1 MESVNSS
8 SPQPSHSAEAEAE
21 EIFTEKLSD
30 RWFSEQFDDL
40 LPKIQERW
48 PNMAKQTLEATRGS
62 LDDLIN
68 VIAHHSGKNN
78 YGVIE
83 QLEELFNSASDK
95 TKGFSESLEPLE
107 KQLEELLDELNTTL
121 RPRIE
126 KPVRERPLLAL
137 GIAAGIGVVFG
148 LLLAGGKRS

>member
-8 SPQPSHSAEAEAE
+8 SPQPSNSVETE
-21 EIFTEKLSD
+21 EVFAEKLSE

-48 PNMAKQTLEATRGS
+48 PDMAKQTLEATRGS

-68 VIAHHSGKNN
+68 VIAHHSGKNS

-83 QLEELFNSASDK
+83 QLEELLNSASDK
-95 TKGFSESLEPLE
+95 TKGLSESLEPLE

-126 KPVRERPLLAL
+126 KPIQKQPLLAI
-137 GIAAGIGVVFG
+137 GIAAGIGVLFG

>member
-8 SPQPSHSAEAEAE
+8 SPQPSTSVETE
-21 EIFTEKLSD
+21 EIFAEKLSE

-48 PNMAKQTLEATRGS
+48 PEVAKQTLEATRGS

-68 VIAHHSGKNN
+68 VIAHHSGKNS

-83 QLEELFNSASDK
+83 QLEELFNAASDK
-95 TKGFSESLEPLE
+95 TKGLSESLEPLE

-126 KPVRERPLLAL
+126 KPVRKRPLLAI
-137 GIAAGIGVVFG
+137 GIAAGIGVLFG

>member
-8 SPQPSHSAEAEAE
+8 SPQPSNSAETE
-21 EIFTEKLSD
+21 EVFAEKLSE

-48 PNMAKQTLEATRGS
+48 PNVAKQTLEATRGS

-68 VIAHHSGKNN
+68 VISHHSGKNS
-78 YGVIE
+78 YGVVE
-83 QLEELFNSASDK
+83 QLEELFNSASNK
-95 TKGFSESLEPLE
+95 TKVLSESLEPLE
-107 KQLEELLDELNTTL
+107 KQLEEILDELNTTL

-126 KPVRERPLLAL
+126 KPVRKRPLLAI
-137 GIAAGIGVVFG
+137 GIAAGIGVIFG